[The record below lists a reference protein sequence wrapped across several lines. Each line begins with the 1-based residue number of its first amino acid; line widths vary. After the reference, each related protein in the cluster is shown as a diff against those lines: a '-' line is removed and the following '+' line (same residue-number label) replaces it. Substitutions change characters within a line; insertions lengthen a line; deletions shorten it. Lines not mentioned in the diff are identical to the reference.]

1 MQHLSVDIVKPLR
14 LGLVVGLLVL
24 VLLAGCKSKQPEGI
38 TVGAVAPDFTLVS
51 AVEGQPVALSDY
63 QGQPVL
69 LFFHMAM
76 G

>member
-1 MQHLSVDIVKPLR
+1 MIAVMRRMPLLPMLAALALLITGCGGQEIAVGKP
-14 LGLVVGLLVL
+14 
-24 VLLAGCKSKQPEGI
+24 
-38 TVGAVAPDFTLVS
+38 APDFTLADATGQQVS
-51 AVEGQPVALSDY
+51 LSDY